1 MEATITQIYPL
12 IYAKM
17 SAVMADL
24 NAISKNRSNA
34 QQGYKFRGIDDCMN
48 ELHGPLSKHGVSF
61 TAAIRDVKQRE
72 YATKTGTAMLHITLI
87 CAYTFRAADGSSVTY
102 EAFGE
107 ASDSGD
113 KAGGKAQAYA
123 LKVALLQA
131 FCIPTEEQKDT
142 EYGNPEQGSSLPQAI
157 GEAVLAADV
166 AELTAVWNAN
176 RGFQDVP
183 AFKSLVGARNKK
195 LKALAEPAA

>member
-1 MEATITQIYPL
+1 METKTEHPL
-12 IYAKM
+12 IHAQM
-17 SAVMADL
+17 SAVMAEL
-24 NAISKNRSNA
+24 NAISKDRNNA
-34 QQGYKFRGIDDCMN
+34 QQGYKFRGIDDALN
-48 ELHGPLSKHGVSF
+48 ALHGPLSKHGVSF

-72 YATKTGTAMLHITLI
+72 YVTKSGTAMLHITLI
-87 CAYTFRAADGSSVTY
+87 CAYTFRAVDGSAVTY

-142 EYGNPEQGSSLPQAI
+142 EYASPEQGSSLAQAI
-157 GEAVLAADV
+157 GEAVLATDA
-166 AELTAVWNAN
+166 ALLTSVWNAYVD
-176 RGFQDVP
+176 FQAVP
-183 AFKSLVGARNKK
+183 AFSSIVAARNKK
-195 LKALAEPAA
+195 LQAVNSPAA

>member
-1 MEATITQIYPL
+1 MYPETPSYPL
-12 IYAKM
+12 IHAQM
-17 SAVMADL
+17 CAVMADL
-24 NAISKNRSNA
+24 DAIGKNRNNT
-34 QQGYKFRGIDDCMN
+34 QQGYAFRGVDDCLN
-48 ELHGPLSKHGVSF
+48 ALHTPLATHGVSY

-72 YATKTGTAMLHITLI
+72 YVTKTGTAMLHITLI

-142 EYGNPEQGSSLPQAI
+142 EYASPEQGSSAAQAI
-157 GEAVLAADV
+157 GEAVLAPDA
-166 AELTAVWNAN
+166 ATLTAVWHAHVQHQQLPEFISIVA
-176 RGFQDVP
+176 R
-183 AFKSLVGARNKK
+183 RNKMFNP
-195 LKALAEPAA
+195 PAVTS